1 MRKLFIPL
9 LLCSAL
15 EANEKNGF
23 FIEAGFETGLLEG
36 TQTQEKNYTT
46 TQTTTKTTTNNYNY
60 LPLNSILQRA
70 TNLFK
75 DADISKLSF
84 SSLSPVRA
92 SLDLS
97 GHLTIENFLPYNL
110 NNVKLSFTDAQ
121 GNVIDLGVIETLPKQ
136 SKIVLS
142 YQQFNETKQVFDNIM
157 EEQKKYYEKEA
168 ERRKNKTTSS
178 VSETNREP
186 SFTFP
191 TFEVL
196 STPHSDPNTQRV
208 FEALSKINTNLVMK
222 YSDTNNFESAKDK
235 TEKFTA
241 KTAEEFTNLMLNM
254 IAVLDS
260 QSWGD
265 AILNAPFEFTDNKQ
279 SGECTNKGDSN
290 DNCVYPQKNGLVK
303 SNVDKKY
310 VLDKQSIVNNFRG
323 KTDLDVSLLNGAG
336 VDGLGSN
343 TTPTNNDDGKN
354 YGQLAVVASALNPQK
369 LFGTD
374 YKTINL
380 ADLRAILHEF
390 SHTKGYTHN
399 GNMTYQRVPV
409 VGSNGQQEKK
419 DDGALKDSD
428 GLPYN
433 VCSLYGGQGQPSFPS
448 NYPNSIYHNCAD
460 VPAGFLGVTAAVWQ
474 QLINQNALPINFA
487 NLNSQTNYNLNATL
501 NTQDMAN
508 SVIGT
513 IQKTLTATSTT
524 TTTSYHHSKSLQ
536 RFRSP
541 LLGINVKIGYQNY
554 FNDFIGLAYYG
565 IIKYNYA
572 KAANQKVQQLSYGGG
587 IDLLLDFIT
596 TYSNKNSPTGIQTR
610 RNFSSSF
617 GIFGGL
623 RGLYNSYYALNKVK
637 GSGNLDAATG
647 LNYRYKHS
655 KYSVGIS
662 IPLIQRKASVISSGS
677 DYTNSFVFNEGAS
690 HFKVFFNYGWVF

>member
-36 TQTQEKNYTT
+36 TQTQEKRH
-46 TQTTTKTTTNNYNY
+46 TTTKNTYATYNY
-60 LPLNSILQRA
+60 LPTDTILKRA
-70 TNLFK
+70 ANLFT
-75 DADISKLSF
+75 DAKSISQLNF
-84 SSLSPVRA
+84 SSLSPVKV
-92 SLDLS
+92 LYI
-97 GHLTIENFLPYNL
+97 GGKLTIENFLPYNL

-121 GNVIDLGVIETLPKQ
+121 GNMIDLGVIETIPKH
-136 SKIVLS
+136 SKIVLPG
-142 YQQFNETKQVFDNIM
+142 EAFDSL
-157 EEQKKYYEKEA
+157 KEA
-168 ERRKNKTTSS
+168 FDKIDPYTFFFPKFEATSTS
-178 VSETNREP
+178 VS
-186 SFTFP
+186 
-191 TFEVL
+191 
-196 STPHSDPNTQRV
+196 DANTQRV
-208 FEALSKINTNLVMK
+208 FETLNKIKTNLIMK
-222 YSDTNNFESAKDK
+222 YSNENPSNFNTCPYNNNGNTKNDCWQP
-235 TEKFTA
+235 FTPQ
-241 KTAEEFTNLMLNM
+241 TAEEFTNLMLNM

-265 AILNAPFEFTDNKQ
+265 AILNAPFDFTNSSTDCDNDPSKCVNPGINGRVDSKVDQQYVLNKQ
-279 SGECTNKGDSN
+279 G
-290 DNCVYPQKNGLVK
+290 
-303 SNVDKKY
+303 
-310 VLDKQSIVNNFRG
+310 IVNNFR
-323 KTDLDVSLLNGAG
+323 KKIEID
-336 VDGLGSN
+336 
-343 TTPTNNDDGKN
+343 
-354 YGQLAVVASALNPQK
+354 AVVLKNSGVVGLANGYGNDGEYGTLGVEAYALEPTK
-369 LFGTD
+369 LFGNNL
-374 YKTINL
+374 KTINL
-380 ADLRAILHEF
+380 EDLRTILHEF

-399 GNMTYQRVPV
+399 GNMTYQRVPT
-409 VGSNGQQEKK
+409 GQNENGKP
-419 DDGALKDSD
+419 KDSD

-433 VCSLYGGQGQPSFPS
+433 VCSLYGGQGQSAFPS

-474 QLINQNALPINFA
+474 QLINRNALPINFA
-487 NLNSQTNYNLNATL
+487 NLGSQTNYNLNASL
-501 NTQDMAN
+501 NTQDLAN
-508 SVIGT
+508 SMLST
-513 IQKTLTATSTT
+513 IQKTFVTSSVTNHYF
-524 TTTSYHHSKSLQ
+524 SSASQ
-536 RFRSP
+536 NFRSP
-541 LLGINVKIGYQNY
+541 ILGVNAKIGYQNY

-572 KAANQKVQQLSYGGG
+572 KASSEKVQQLSYGGG

-596 TYSNKNSPTGIQTR
+596 TYSNKNSPIDIQTR

-637 GSGNLDAATG
+637 GSGNLDVATG

-662 IPLIQRKASVISSGS
+662 IPLIQRKASVVSSDG

>member
-36 TQTQEKNYTT
+36 TQTQEKRH
-46 TQTTTKTTTNNYNY
+46 TTTKNTYATYNY
-60 LPLNSILQRA
+60 LPTDAVLKRA
-70 TNLFK
+70 ANLFTN
-75 DADISKLSF
+75 AEAISKLKF
-84 SSLSPVRA
+84 SSLSPVRV
-92 SLDLS
+92 LYMYN
-97 GHLTIENFLPYNL
+97 GQLTIENFLPYNL
-110 NNVKLSFTDAQ
+110 SNVKLSFTDAQ
-121 GNVIDLGVIETLPKQ
+121 GNVIDLGVIETIPKH
-136 SKIVLS
+136 SKIVLPG
-142 YQQFNETKQVFDNIM
+142 EAFDSLKVDPYTLFLPKI
-157 EEQKKYYEKEA
+157 EA
-168 ERRKNKTTSS
+168 TSTS
-178 VSETNREP
+178 VS
-186 SFTFP
+186 
-191 TFEVL
+191 
-196 STPHSDPNTQRV
+196 DANTQRV
-208 FEALSKINTNLVMK
+208 FETLNKIKTDLVVNYRNENK
-222 YSDTNNFESAKDK
+222 FEGHENHWEA
-235 TEKFTA
+235 FTPQ
-241 KTAEEFTNLMLNM
+241 TAEEFTNLMLNM

-265 AILNAPFEFTDNKQ
+265 AILNAPFDF
-279 SGECTNKGDSN
+279 TNKGGEECDTNKEN
-290 DNCVYPQKNGLVK
+290 DCVNPGTNGRVN
-303 SNVDKKY
+303 SQNASY
-310 VLDKQSIVNNFRG
+310 VLNKQDIVNKFRN
-323 KTDLDVSLLNGAG
+323 KADLDVVVLKDSG
-336 VDGLGSN
+336 VVGLGSDI
-343 TTPTNNDDGKN
+343 TPSNNDDGKH
-354 YGQLAVVASALNPQK
+354 YGQLGVVASALDPKK
-369 LFGTD
+369 LFGNNL
-374 YKTINL
+374 KTINL
-380 ADLRAILHEF
+380 EDLRTILHEF

-399 GNMTYQRVPV
+399 GNMTYQRVPT
-409 VGSNGQQEKK
+409 GQNENGKP
-419 DDGALKDSD
+419 KDSD

-433 VCSLYGGQGQPSFPS
+433 VCSLYGGQGQSAFPS

-487 NLNSQTNYNLNATL
+487 NLGSQTNYNLNASL
-501 NTQDMAN
+501 NTQDLAN
-508 SVIGT
+508 SMLST
-513 IQKTLTATSTT
+513 IQKTFVTSSVTNHYF
-524 TTTSYHHSKSLQ
+524 SSASQ
-536 RFRSP
+536 NFRSP
-541 LLGINVKIGYQNY
+541 ILGVNAKIGYQNY

-587 IDLLLDFIT
+587 IDLLVDFIT
-596 TYSNKNSPTGIQTR
+596 TYSNKNNPTDIQTK

-637 GSGNLDAATG
+637 GSGNLDVATG

-662 IPLIQRKASVISSGS
+662 IPLIQRKASVVSSNG

>member
-36 TQTQEKNYTT
+36 AQTQEKRH
-46 TQTTTKTTTNNYNY
+46 TTTKNTYATYNY
-60 LPLNSILQRA
+60 LPTDAVLKRA
-70 TNLFK
+70 ANLFT
-75 DADISKLSF
+75 DAKSISQLNF
-84 SSLSPVRA
+84 SSLSPVKV
-92 SLDLS
+92 LYI
-97 GHLTIENFLPYNL
+97 GGKLTIENFLPYNL
-110 NNVKLSFTDAQ
+110 SNVKLSFTDAQ
-121 GNVIDLGVIETLPKQ
+121 GNIIDLGVIETIPKH
-136 SKIVLS
+136 SKIVLPG
-142 YQQFNETKQVFDNIM
+142 EAFDSL
-157 EEQKKYYEKEA
+157 KEA
-168 ERRKNKTTSS
+168 FDKIDPYTFFFPKFEATSTS
-178 VSETNREP
+178 VS
-186 SFTFP
+186 
-191 TFEVL
+191 
-196 STPHSDPNTQRV
+196 DANTQRV
-208 FEALSKINTNLVMK
+208 FETLNKIKTNLIMK
-222 YSDTNNFESAKDK
+222 YSNENPSNFNTCPYNNNGNTKNDCWQP
-235 TEKFTA
+235 FTPQ
-241 KTAEEFTNLMLNM
+241 TAEEFTNLMLNM

-265 AILNAPFEFTDNKQ
+265 AILNAPFDFTNSPTDCDNDPSKCVNPGINGRVDSKVDQQYVLNKQ
-279 SGECTNKGDSN
+279 G
-290 DNCVYPQKNGLVK
+290 
-303 SNVDKKY
+303 
-310 VLDKQSIVNNFRG
+310 IVNNFR
-323 KTDLDVSLLNGAG
+323 KKIEID
-336 VDGLGSN
+336 
-343 TTPTNNDDGKN
+343 
-354 YGQLAVVASALNPQK
+354 AVVLKNSGVVGLANGYGNDGEYGTLGVEAYALDPTK
-369 LFGTD
+369 LFGNNL
-374 YKTINL
+374 KTINL
-380 ADLRAILHEF
+380 QDLRTILHEF

-399 GNMTYQRVPV
+399 GNMTYQRVPT
-409 VGSNGQQEKK
+409 GQNENGKP
-419 DDGALKDSD
+419 KDSD

-433 VCSLYGGQGQPSFPS
+433 VCSLYGGQGQSAFPS

-487 NLNSQTNYNLNATL
+487 NLNSQTNYNLNASL
-501 NTQDMAN
+501 NTQDLAN
-508 SVIGT
+508 SMLST
-513 IQKTLTATSTT
+513 IQKTFVTSSVTNHYF
-524 TTTSYHHSKSLQ
+524 SSASQ
-536 RFRSP
+536 NFRSP
-541 LLGINVKIGYQNY
+541 ILGVNAKIGYQNY

-587 IDLLLDFIT
+587 IDLLVDFIT
-596 TYSNKNSPTGIQTR
+596 TYSNKNSPIDIQTR

-637 GSGNLDAATG
+637 GSGNLDVATG

-662 IPLIQRKASVISSGS
+662 IPLIQRKASIVSSNG

>member
-9 LLCSAL
+9 LLFSAL

-36 TQTQEKNYTT
+36 TQTQEKRH
-46 TQTTTKTTTNNYNY
+46 TTTKNTYATYNY
-60 LPLNSILQRA
+60 LPTDAILKRA
-70 TNLFK
+70 ANLFTN
-75 DADISKLSF
+75 AEAISKLKF
-84 SSLSPVRA
+84 SSLSPVRV
-92 SLDLS
+92 LYMLN
-97 GHLTIENFLPYNL
+97 GQLTIENFLPYNL

-121 GNVIDLGVIETLPKQ
+121 GNVIDLGVIETIPKH
-136 SKIVLS
+136 SKIVLPG
-142 YQQFNETKQVFDNIM
+142 EAFDSLKVDPYTLFLPKI
-157 EEQKKYYEKEA
+157 EA
-168 ERRKNKTTSS
+168 TSTS
-178 VSETNREP
+178 VS
-186 SFTFP
+186 
-191 TFEVL
+191 
-196 STPHSDPNTQRV
+196 DANTQRV
-208 FEALSKINTNLVMK
+208 FETLNKIKTDLVVNYRNENK
-222 YSDTNNFESAKDK
+222 FKDH
-235 TEKFTA
+235 ENHWEAFTPQ
-241 KTAEEFTNLMLNM
+241 TAEEFTNLMLNM

-265 AILNAPFEFTDNKQ
+265 AILNAPFDF
-279 SGECTNKGDSN
+279 TNKGGEECDTSKEN
-290 DNCVYPQKNGLVK
+290 ECVNPGTNGRVN
-303 SNVDKKY
+303 SQNASY
-310 VLDKQSIVNNFRG
+310 VLNKQDIVNKFRN
-323 KTDLDVSLLNGAG
+323 KADLDVVVLKDSG
-336 VDGLGSN
+336 VVGLGSDI
-343 TTPTNNDDGKN
+343 TPSNNDDGKH
-354 YGQLAVVASALNPQK
+354 YGQLGVVASALDPTK
-369 LFGTD
+369 LFGNNL
-374 YKTINL
+374 KTINL
-380 ADLRAILHEF
+380 ADLRTILHEF

-399 GNMTYQRVPV
+399 GNMTYQRVPT
-409 VGSNGQQEKK
+409 GQNENGKP
-419 DDGALKDSD
+419 KDSD

-433 VCSLYGGQGQPSFPS
+433 VCSLYGGSNQLSFPS

-487 NLNSQTNYNLNATL
+487 NLNSQTNYNLNASL
-501 NTQDMAN
+501 NTQDLAN
-508 SVIGT
+508 SMLST
-513 IQKTLTATSTT
+513 IQKTFVTSSVTNHY
-524 TTTSYHHSKSLQ
+524 SSSASQ
-536 RFRSP
+536 SFRSP
-541 LLGINVKIGYQNY
+541 ILGVNAKIGYQNY

-587 IDLLLDFIT
+587 IDLLVDFIT
-596 TYSNKNSPTGIQTR
+596 TYSNKNSPIDIQTR

-637 GSGNLDAATG
+637 GSGNLDVATG

-662 IPLIQRKASVISSGS
+662 IPLIQRKASIVSSDG

>member
-36 TQTQEKNYTT
+36 TQTQEKRH
-46 TQTTTKTTTNNYNY
+46 TTTKNTYATYNY
-60 LPLNSILQRA
+60 LPTDTILKRA
-70 TNLFK
+70 ANLFTN
-75 DADISKLSF
+75 AEAISKLKF
-84 SSLSPVRA
+84 SSLSPVRV
-92 SLDLS
+92 LYMLN
-97 GHLTIENFLPYNL
+97 GQLTIENFLPYNL

-121 GNVIDLGVIETLPKQ
+121 GNVIDLGVIETIPKH
-136 SKIVLS
+136 SKIVLPG
-142 YQQFNETKQVFDNIM
+142 EAFDSLKVDPYTLFLPKI
-157 EEQKKYYEKEA
+157 EA
-168 ERRKNKTTSS
+168 TSTS
-178 VSETNREP
+178 VS
-186 SFTFP
+186 
-191 TFEVL
+191 
-196 STPHSDPNTQRV
+196 DANTQRV
-208 FEALSKINTNLVMK
+208 FETLNKIKTDLVVNYRNENK
-222 YSDTNNFESAKDK
+222 FKDH
-235 TEKFTA
+235 ENHWEAFTPQ
-241 KTAEEFTNLMLNM
+241 TAEEFTNLMLNM

-265 AILNAPFEFTDNKQ
+265 AILNAPFEFTNKGGG
-279 SGECTNKGDSN
+279 GECDTSKEN
-290 DNCVYPQKNGLVK
+290 DCVNPGTNGLVNSQNK
-303 SNVDKKY
+303 SY
-310 VLDKQSIVNNFRG
+310 VLNKQDIVNKFRN
-323 KTDLDVSLLNGAG
+323 KADLDVVVLKDSG
-336 VDGLGSN
+336 VVGLGSDI
-343 TTPTNNDDGKN
+343 TPSNNDDGKH
-354 YGQLAVVASALNPQK
+354 YGQLGVVASALDPKK
-369 LFGTD
+369 LFGNNL
-374 YKTINL
+374 KTINL
-380 ADLRAILHEF
+380 ADLRTILHEF

-399 GNMTYQRVPV
+399 GNMTYQRVPT
-409 VGSNGQQEKK
+409 GQNENGKP
-419 DDGALKDSD
+419 KDSD

-433 VCSLYGGQGQPSFPS
+433 VCSLYGGQGQSAFPS

-487 NLNSQTNYNLNATL
+487 NLGSQTNYNLNASL
-501 NTQDMAN
+501 NTQDLAN
-508 SVIGT
+508 SMLST
-513 IQKTLTATSTT
+513 IQKTFVTSSVTNHYF
-524 TTTSYHHSKSLQ
+524 SSASQ
-536 RFRSP
+536 NFRSP
-541 LLGINVKIGYQNY
+541 ILGVNAKIGYQNY

-587 IDLLLDFIT
+587 IDLLVDFIT
-596 TYSNKNSPTGIQTR
+596 TYSNKNSPIDIQTR

-637 GSGNLDAATG
+637 GSGNLDVATG

-662 IPLIQRKASVISSGS
+662 IPLIQRKASIVSSDG